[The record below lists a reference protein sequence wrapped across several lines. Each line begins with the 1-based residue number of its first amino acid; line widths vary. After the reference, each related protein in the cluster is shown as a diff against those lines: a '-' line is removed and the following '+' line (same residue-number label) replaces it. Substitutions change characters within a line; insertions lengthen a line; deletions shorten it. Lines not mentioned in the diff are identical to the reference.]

1 MKIIRSINQMQE
13 FALRAAA
20 SQKTIGFV
28 PTMGALHQGHLSL
41 IRQARK
47 DNDLTVVSIFVNP
60 AQFGPREDF
69 KKYPRVFKRDAAFC
83 KKEGVDVIFYPQA
96 KAMYPDNY
104 QAYVNVEDLSSPLCG
119 KPRLGHFRGVATVVS
134 KLFNIVRPNSAYF
147 GQKDAQQSV
156 IVKRLASDLNFP
168 VKIKVMP
175 IVREVDGLAMSSRNR
190 YLNQKERR
198 DALVLYKALRLAQ
211 HLIKSGLKDSSRII
225 LRMRQLISKKR
236 RAKIDY
242 TAIVD
247 AQTLEP
253 IKKIKAG
260 CLIALAVYIGKTRL
274 IDNIVIELK
283 SVNRNP

>member
-1 MKIIRSINQMQE
+1 M
-13 FALRAAA
+13 
-20 SQKTIGFV
+20 
-28 PTMGALHQGHLSL
+28 
-41 IRQARK
+41 
-47 DNDLTVVSIFVNP
+47 
-60 AQFGPREDF
+60 
-69 KKYPRVFKRDAAFC
+69 
-83 KKEGVDVIFYPQA
+83 
-96 KAMYPDNY
+96 
-104 QAYVNVEDLSSPLCG
+104 
-119 KPRLGHFRGVATVVS
+119 ATVVS